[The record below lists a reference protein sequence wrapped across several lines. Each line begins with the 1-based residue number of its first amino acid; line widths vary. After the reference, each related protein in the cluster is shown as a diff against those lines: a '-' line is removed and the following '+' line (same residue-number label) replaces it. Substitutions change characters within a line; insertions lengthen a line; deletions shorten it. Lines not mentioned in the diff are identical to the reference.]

1 MCHRRKSTG
10 EINHIIIVSAQRNA
24 VNVVVVVVVLLTAC
38 AVSQA
43 YPRFCITDTFLLVIC
58 APSTLAYNNPPLGLQ
73 MVY

>member
-1 MCHRRKSTG
+1 MCHSRKSTG

-24 VNVVVVVVVLLTAC
+24 VNVVVVVVLLTAC
-38 AVSQA
+38 TVSQA
-43 YPRFCITDTFLLVIC
+43 YPRFCFTDTFLLVIC